1 MSAQYNQPT
10 PITPSAIRAEL
21 LRLAEQGNKPFTQS
35 LNPGVPNVLGIR
47 IPHLRELAKK
57 IAKGDWETYLATAD
71 TYYMEERMLQGMV
84 LGCIR
89 PDKDV
94 EVYLERV
101 TRFVRLINSWSVCD
115 TFKFGGGKR
124 FIEANK
130 DRLWDYLTGWMQ
142 AGGEYEIRF
151 GVVMAMQL
159 FIDEAHIHELLRLYD
174 GIRHEGYY
182 VRMGVAWALS
192 ACFVRFPDLTM
203 RYLREGNTLDDFTYN
218 KTLQKITE
226 SYRVD
231 GDTKQVIKGM
241 RRK

>member
-10 PITPSAIRAEL
+10 PITPQAVKAEL
-21 LRLAEQGNKPFTQS
+21 LSLAEQGNKPFTQS
-35 LNPGVPNVLGIR
+35 LNPGVPGVLGIR

-57 IAKGDWETYLATAD
+57 IAKGDWQAYLATAD

-130 DRLWDYLTGWMQ
+130 DRLWEYLKGWMQ

-151 GVVMAMQL
+151 GVVMTMQL

-182 VRMGVAWALS
+182 VRMGVAWAPDGRGVGL
-192 ACFVRFPDLTM
+192 VRL
-203 RYLREGNTLDDFTYN
+203 LRPLPRAHDALPPGGEHAGRLH
-218 KTLQKITE
+218 LQQDVAE
-226 SYRVD
+226 DYGVLP
-231 GDTKQVIKGM
+231 GGW
-241 RRK
+241 

>member
-1 MSAQYNQPT
+1 ME
-10 PITPSAIRAEL
+10 PINVTPSAIRAEL

-57 IAKGDWETYLATAD
+57 IAKGDWQAYLATAD

-115 TFKFGGGKR
+115 TFPVGLPHGM
-124 FIEANK
+124 
-130 DRLWDYLTGWMQ
+130 D
-142 AGGEYEIRF
+142 AGRGR
-151 GVVMAMQL
+151 VR
-159 FIDEAHIHELLRLYD
+159 DTLRR
-174 GIRHEGYY
+174 G
-182 VRMGVAWALS
+182 
-192 ACFVRFPDLTM
+192 
-203 RYLREGNTLDDFTYN
+203 
-218 KTLQKITE
+218 
-226 SYRVD
+226 D
-231 GDTKQVIKGM
+231 GDAAVH
-241 RRK
+241 RRGAHP

>member
-1 MSAQYNQPT
+1 MEPT
-10 PITPSAIRAEL
+10 PITPQAVKAEL
-21 LRLAEQGNKPFTQS
+21 LCLAEQGNKSFTQS
-35 LNPGVPNVLGIR
+35 LNPGVPGVLGIR

-71 TYYMEERMLQGMV
+71 THYMEERMLQGMV

-151 GVVMAMQL
+151 GARG
-159 FIDEAHIHELLRLYD
+159 LLRPYGRGVGLVRLLRPLPRAHD
-174 GIRHEGYY
+174 ALPPGGEHAGRLHLQQDVAEDRGVLPGGWRHEAGH
-182 VRMGVAWALS
+182 
-192 ACFVRFPDLTM
+192 
-203 RYLREGNTLDDFTYN
+203 
-218 KTLQKITE
+218 
-226 SYRVD
+226 
-231 GDTKQVIKGM
+231 
-241 RRK
+241 

>member
-1 MSAQYNQPT
+1 MEPT
-10 PITPSAIRAEL
+10 PITPQAVKAEL
-21 LRLAEQGNKPFTQS
+21 LRLAEQGNKPFTES

-159 FIDEAHIHELLRLYD
+159 FIDEARRLLRPD
-174 GIRHEGYY
+174 GR
-182 VRMGVAWALS
+182 GVG
-192 ACFVRFPDLTM
+192 FVRL
-203 RYLREGNTLDDFTYN
+203 LRPLPRAHDALPPGGEHAGRLH
-218 KTLQKITE
+218 LQQDVAE
-226 SYRVD
+226 DYGVLP
-231 GDTKQVIKGM
+231 GGW
-241 RRK
+241 

>member
-10 PITPSAIRAEL
+10 PITPQAVKAEL

-35 LNPGVPNVLGIR
+35 LTPGVPNVLGIR
-47 IPHLRELAKK
+47 IPHLRDLAKK
-57 IAKGDWETYLATAD
+57 IAKGDWETYLTTAD

-130 DRLWDYLTGWMQ
+130 ERLWKYLKGWRR

-151 GVVMAMQL
+151 GVVMTMQL
-159 FIDEAHIHELLRLYD
+159 FIDEEHIHELLRLYD

>member
-10 PITPSAIRAEL
+10 LITPQAVKAEL

-57 IAKGDWETYLATAD
+57 IAKGDWQAYLATAD

-124 FIEANK
+124 FICGNTS
-130 DRLWDYLTGWMQ
+130 R
-142 AGGEYEIRF
+142 
-151 GVVMAMQL
+151 
-159 FIDEAHIHELLRLYD
+159 D
-174 GIRHEGYY
+174 GCGP
-182 VRMGVAWALS
+182 GAS
-192 ACFVRFPDLTM
+192 M
-203 RYLREGNTLDDFTYN
+203 RYA
-218 KTLQKITE
+218 
-226 SYRVD
+226 SAW
-231 GDTKQVIKGM
+231 
-241 RRK
+241 